1 MNKTTIELERQTHY
15 PGWGCVCEQ
24 YRDENSPLVM
34 EGLLDWGRRPENLTK
49 KVYRH
54 YLRRAEENRRK
65 ATKTELKKAGK
76 TSQGY
81 VVEERCDLVQ
91 YLDIYW
97 Q

>member
-15 PGWGCVCEQ
+15 PGWGRLNEVYNNNDASEVL
-24 YRDENSPLVM
+24 DALV
-34 EGLLDWGRRPENLTK
+34 EWTRKPSNLTK

-54 YLRRAEENRRK
+54 KVRGVEENLRS
-65 ATKTELKKAGK
+65 ATNEEKKKAGK
-76 TSQGY
+76 TSAGY
-81 VVEERCDLVQ
+81 VVEERCDLVH